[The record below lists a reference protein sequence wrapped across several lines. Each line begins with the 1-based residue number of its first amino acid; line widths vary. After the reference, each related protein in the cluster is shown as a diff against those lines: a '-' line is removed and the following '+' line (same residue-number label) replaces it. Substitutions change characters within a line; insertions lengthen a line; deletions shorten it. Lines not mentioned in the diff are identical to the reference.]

1 MSDQNHKEVIII
13 GSGPAGLTAA
23 IYTAR
28 ANLAPVIFEGD
39 QPGGQLTTTNDVEN
53 YPGFEDGI
61 TGPDLMDIMRKQAIR
76 FGADSRFEYVTKVD
90 FSTTPHQVW
99 VGDKHYTADAVI
111 IATGASAR
119 YLGLPSEEKLKGFG
133 VSACATCD
141 GFFYK
146 GKEVIVVGGGD
157 SALEEAGFL
166 TKFASK
172 VYLVHRRDEFRG
184 SQIMRK
190 RVLENPKVE
199 VLWNSSVV
207 EILGQPDKGGVVGA
221 VLQDTVTGE
230 NREMAIDGIFM
241 AIGHSPNTQLFTDYL
256 KMDNSG
262 YLITKPDSTATDIPG
277 VFAAGDVRDHVY
289 RQAITAAGN
298 GCMAALEAERYITE
312 MND

>member
-1 MSDQNHKEVIII
+1 MSEQSHQKVIIV

-23 IYTAR
+23 IYAAR
-28 ANLAPVIFEGD
+28 ANLTPIIFEGD

-61 TGPDLMDIMRKQAIR
+61 TGPDLMDVMRKQAVR
-76 FGADSRFEYVTKVD
+76 FGAVSKFEYVTKVD
-90 FSTTPHQVW
+90 FSTTPHKVW
-99 VGDKHYTADAVI
+99 VGEKEYTADAVI
-111 IATGASAR
+111 IATGASAK

-141 GFFYK
+141 GFFYRD
-146 GKEVIVVGGGD
+146 KEVFVVGGGD

-184 SQIMRK
+184 SKIMRK
-190 RVLENPKVE
+190 RVLDNPKVE
-199 VLWNSSVV
+199 VLWNTTIDSV
-207 EILGQPDKGGVVGA
+207 LGEPDQGGVVGA
-221 VLQDTVTGE
+221 VLKDTITGE
-230 NREMAIDGIFM
+230 TREQSIDGIFM
-241 AIGHSPNTQLFTDYL
+241 AIGHTPNTQIFTDYL
-256 KMDNSG
+256 TTDETG
-262 YLITKPDSTATDIPG
+262 YLITKPDSTATEIPG

-312 MND
+312 MED

>member
-1 MSDQNHKEVIII
+1 MSDLIHKKVIII

-23 IYTAR
+23 IYAAR

-53 YPGFEDGI
+53 YPGFVDGI
-61 TGPDLMDIMRKQAIR
+61 TGPDLMDVMRKQATR
-76 FGADSRFEYVTKVD
+76 FGAETKFEYVTKVD
-90 FSTTPHQVW
+90 FSATPHHVW
-99 VGDKHYTADAVI
+99 VGNKEYTADAII
-111 IATGASAR
+111 IATGASAK

-141 GFFYK
+141 GFFYRD
-146 GKEVIVVGGGD
+146 KEVFVVGGGD

-172 VYLVHRRDEFRG
+172 VYLIHRRDEFRG
-184 SQIMRK
+184 SKIMRK
-190 RVLENPKVE
+190 RVLDNPKVE
-199 VLWNSSVV
+199 VLWNTTIDT
-207 EILGQPDKGGVVGA
+207 ILGEPDQGGVVGA
-221 VLQDTVTGE
+221 ILKDTVTGE
-230 NREMAIDGIFM
+230 TREQAVDGIFM
-241 AIGHSPNTQLFTDYL
+241 AIGHKPNTEVFKDFLKTDET
-256 KMDNSG
+256 G
-262 YLITKPDSTATDIPG
+262 YLITKPDSTATDVEG

-312 MND
+312 KEG

>member
-1 MSDQNHKEVIII
+1 MSESNHRPVIIV

-23 IYTAR
+23 IYAAR
-28 ANLAPVIFEGD
+28 ANLSPIIFEGD

-61 TGPDLMDIMRKQAIR
+61 TGPELMDVMRKQAVR
-76 FGADSRFEYVTKVD
+76 FGAESKFEYVTKVD
-90 FSTTPHQVW
+90 FSNKKHRIW
-99 VGDKHYTADAVI
+99 VGDKEYTADAVI

-146 GKEVIVVGGGD
+146 DKEVFVVGGGD
-157 SALEEAGFL
+157 SALEEAGYL

-172 VYLVHRRDEFRG
+172 VYLIHRRDEFRG
-184 SQIMRK
+184 SKIMQQ
-190 RVLENPKVE
+190 RVLNNPKVE
-199 VLWNSSVV
+199 VLWNTVV
-207 EILGQPDKGGVVGA
+207 EEILGEPMEGGVKGA
-221 VLQDTVTGE
+221 ILKDTVTGE
-230 NREMAIDGIFM
+230 TREQSIDGIFM
-241 AIGHSPNTQLFTDYL
+241 AIGHTPNTAVFGDQLETDE
-256 KMDNSG
+256 NG
-262 YLITKPDSTATDIPG
+262 YLITKPDSTATDVEG

-298 GCMAALEAERYITE
+298 GCEAALEAERYITE
-312 MND
+312 MAD